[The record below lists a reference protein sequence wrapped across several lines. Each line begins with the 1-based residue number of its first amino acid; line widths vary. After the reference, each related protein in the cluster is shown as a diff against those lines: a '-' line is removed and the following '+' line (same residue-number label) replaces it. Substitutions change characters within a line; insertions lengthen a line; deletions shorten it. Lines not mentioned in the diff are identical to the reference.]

1 MGCEDKSQRAEKL
14 CAACGS
20 LLGAP
25 LFVSQGSLYTY
36 LSAPVLRT
44 KICLNCSSACVSRP
58 AGRSTP
64 PEDILQIQS
73 CPAFDEEPNQFVI
86 AGPSGL
92 MQRSRMGMAPDWVV
106 AVWIFARVKQQP
118 NDFDTA
124 KLRRQREGQVAVATV
139 GDWEQSAEILDAS
152 QSRRYR
158 QIDPGTAPNQRVHCF
173 QLAMQGCCF
182 DCAVRIRS
190 AIAKK
195 ID

>member
-14 CAACGS
+14 GAACGS
-20 LLGAP
+20 LLGVP
-25 LFVSQGSLYTY
+25 LSVSKGSLHL

-58 AGRSTP
+58 VGWRSV

-73 CPAFDEEPNQFVI
+73 CPSFDEEPNQFVI
-86 AGPSGL
+86 ASLSGL

-106 AVWIFARVKQQP
+106 SVWIFARVKQQS

-124 KLRRQREGQVAVATV
+124 KLRRQGESQVAVATI
-139 GDWEQSAEILDAS
+139 GDWEQSAEILNAS

-158 QIDPGTAPNQRVHCF
+158 QIDPGTAPNQRAHRF
-173 QLAMQGCCF
+173 QLAMQGCRF
-182 DCAVRIRS
+182 DGAARIGS